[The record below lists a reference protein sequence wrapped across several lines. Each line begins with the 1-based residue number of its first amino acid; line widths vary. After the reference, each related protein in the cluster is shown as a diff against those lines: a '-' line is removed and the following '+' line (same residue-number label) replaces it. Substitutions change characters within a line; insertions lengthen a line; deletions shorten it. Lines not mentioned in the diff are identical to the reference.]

1 MFSYTQ
7 ERREEVALIRWYEA
21 LLAELP
27 AKTDESTVK
36 TVQELL
42 ALPMDIR
49 GYGPVKHAAIEQAR
63 AEEARLRKLL

>member
-1 MFSYTQ
+1 M
-7 ERREEVALIRWYEA
+7 
-21 LLAELP
+21 LAELP
-27 AKTDESTVK
+27 AKTGESTVK